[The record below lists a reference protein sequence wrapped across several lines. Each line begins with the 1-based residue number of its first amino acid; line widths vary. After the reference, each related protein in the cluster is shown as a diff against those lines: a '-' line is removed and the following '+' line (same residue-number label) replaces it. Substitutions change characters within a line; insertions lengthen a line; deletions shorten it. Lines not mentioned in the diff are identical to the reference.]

1 MAGKAHERVYLPV
14 TPTLLRRA
22 REDGG
27 FEQPPLAAH
36 AVTPELVGELGS
48 PDDEE
53 SEYAALT
60 AAALESLSLLRP
72 DEPPR
77 RVVAAVDV
85 PAWEPRRP
93 DPAQDSTQD
102 STQEPAH
109 DPAREPSAVTVP
121 TRVPWQRVVAVHVDG
136 EDASA
141 DVAAA
146 LGGAAEAV
154 ERCLDHE
161 LGWYAVQEVDELLE
175 HLSWGS

>member
-1 MAGKAHERVYLPV
+1 MAGKAHERVYLPL

-36 AVTPELVGELGS
+36 AVTPELVSELGN
-48 PDDEE
+48 PDEE
-53 SEYAALT
+53 DSEYVALT

-85 PAWEPRRP
+85 PAWEPRP
-93 DPAQDSTQD
+93 QDAGRGTDQHAD
-102 STQEPAH
+102 HE
-109 DPAREPSAVTVP
+109 EPSAVSVP
-121 TRVPWQRVVAVHVDG
+121 TRVPWRRVVAVHVDAD
-136 EDASA
+136 DAAA

-146 LGGAAEAV
+146 LGGATEAV

>member
-1 MAGKAHERVYLPV
+1 MAGKAHERVYLPL
-14 TPTLLRRA
+14 TPTLLLRA

-36 AVTPELVGELGS
+36 AVTPELVSELGN
-48 PDDEE
+48 PDEE
-53 SEYAALT
+53 DSEYVALT
-60 AAALESLSLLRP
+60 AASLESLSLLRP

-85 PAWEPRRP
+85 PAWDPRHR
-93 DPAQDSTQD
+93 DADAD
-102 STQEPAH
+102 QEPEQ
-109 DPAREPSAVTVP
+109 EPSAVSVP
-121 TRVPWQRVVAVHVDG
+121 TRVPWRRVVAVHVDG

-146 LGGAAEAV
+146 LGGGTEAV